1 MSAATDQ
8 DVIVIGGGP
17 AGSTV
22 ATLVA
27 KAGLRVTL
35 FERIDSPKFRIGE
48 SLMPGTYWTFERLG
62 VLDRLKESAFPVK
75 YSVQFFNAA
84 GRGSMPFYFN
94 QHDPHESSVT
104 WQVLRSDFDPML
116 RENALRH
123 GADIV
128 IGASVLEVSFKEDRA
143 TGVRVKLSDGAVKE
157 YTARVIVDASGQSAL
172 ISRKLKIARTDPRLK
187 KASIFAHF
195 QNGRRDPG
203 VDEGATLILHTED
216 QASWFWYI
224 PMPDNRVSVGV
235 VADIDVLFADRSLG
249 AQTIF
254 DQQLEKCAQV
264 RDRLVDAE
272 QSFAA
277 KVTKDFSYT
286 STQLA
291 GDGWVLVGD
300 AYGFLDPVYSS
311 GLFLALKSGEM
322 AADCIV
328 DAFANE
334 DFSGDQLGRFQKEY
348 LAGMDSMR
356 KLVYAFYTRGF
367 SFGTFLKAHPECQ
380 KGIIDILS
388 GNVYRTDVT
397 SIFKPMA
404 EMCDFSTDAV

>member
-1 MSAATDQ
+1 MSASTDQ

-27 KAGLRVTL
+27 EAEHSVIL

-62 VLDRLKESAFPVK
+62 ILDRLKESAFPVK
-75 YSVQFFNAA
+75 YSVQFFNAS

-94 QHDPHESSVT
+94 RHDPHESSVT
-104 WQVLRSDFDPML
+104 WQVLRSEFDPML
-116 RENALRH
+116 RENAKSH
-123 GADIV
+123 GAEVV
-128 IGASVLEVSFKEDRA
+128 IGASVLEVAFEGHRA
-143 TGVRVKLSDGAVKE
+143 TGVRVKLSDGEVKE

-172 ISRKLKIARTDPRLK
+172 ISRKLKIAQTDPRLK
-187 KASIFAHF
+187 KASIFTHF
-195 QNGRRDPG
+195 HNGRRDPG
-203 VDEGATLILHTED
+203 IDEGATLILHTENQD
-216 QASWFWYI
+216 SWFWYI
-224 PMPDNRVSVGV
+224 PMPENRVSVGV
-235 VADIDVLFADRSLG
+235 VGDIDKLFADRTLD

-254 DQQLEKCAQV
+254 DQQLEKCKEV
-264 RDRLVDAE
+264 RERLVDAE
-272 QSFAA
+272 QAFPA
-277 KVTKDFSYT
+277 KVTKDFSYC

-328 DAFANE
+328 DAFEAN
-334 DFSGDQLGRFQKEY
+334 DFSGEQLGSFQKEY
-348 LAGMDSMR
+348 IAGMESMR

-367 SFGTFLKAHPECQ
+367 SFGKFLKAHPECQ

-397 SIFKPMA
+397 SIFEPMA
-404 EMCDFSTDAV
+404 EMCNFSEDVV

>member
-27 KAGLRVTL
+27 GAGRNVTL
-35 FERIDSPKFRIGE
+35 FERIESPKFRIGE
-48 SLMPGTYWTFERLG
+48 SLMPGTFWTFERLG
-62 VLDRLKESAFPVK
+62 ILDRLKESAFPKK
-75 YSVQFFNAA
+75 YSVQFFSAS
-84 GRGSMPFYFN
+84 GRGSAPFYFN

-104 WQVLRSDFDPML
+104 WQVLRSEFDPML
-116 RENALRH
+116 RENAKSH
-123 GADIV
+123 GAEV
-128 IGASVLEVSFKEDRA
+128 VLGASVLEVVFEGGRA
-143 TGVRVKLSDGAVKE
+143 KGVRVKLSDGKMKD

-172 ISRKLKIARTDPRLK
+172 ISRKLQIAQSDPQLK

-195 QNGRRDPG
+195 DNGRRDPG

-216 QASWFWYI
+216 ADSWFWYI
-224 PMPDNRVSVGV
+224 PMPENRVSVGV
-235 VADIDVLFADRSLG
+235 VGDIDYLFADRSLD
-249 AQTIF
+249 AQAIF
-254 DQQLEKCAQV
+254 DRQLGKCKEV
-264 RDRLVDAE
+264 RERLADAE
-272 QSFAA
+272 QAFPV
-277 KVTKDFSYT
+277 KVTKDFSYC

-322 AADCIV
+322 AADCII
-328 DAFANE
+328 DAFEAN
-334 DFSGDQLGRFQKEY
+334 DFSGERLGSFRQEFV
-348 LAGMDSMR
+348 AGMESIR
-356 KLVYAFYTRGF
+356 KLVYAFYAQGF
-367 SFGTFLKAHPECQ
+367 SFGKFLKAHPECQ
-380 KGIIDILS
+380 KGIVDILS

-397 SIFKPMA
+397 SIFEPMA
-404 EMCDFSTDAV
+404 EMCSLPADAV